1 MIVKEIHDDA
11 ERRMKKAVEAT
22 ESELAKIRTGK
33 ASPAILDTIRVE
45 YYGNSVTIKQVAS
58 VSVPEPRLIVIQ
70 PWEKRMLSEIEKAIM
85 KSDLGL
91 NPVNDGTVIRVPFP
105 PLTEERRKDLVKL
118 VHKLGEE
125 GRVAVRNI
133 RRDANEKLKKA
144 EKNHEISEDDLHR
157 GQKEIQEL
165 TDEYIKKIDEIIE
178 AKEKEILEE

>member
-45 YYGNSVTIKQVAS
+45 YYGNNVPIKQVAS
-58 VSVPEPRLIVIQ
+58 ISAPEPRLIVIQ

-105 PLTEERRKDLVKL
+105 PLTEERRRDLVKL

-165 TDEYIKKIDEIIE
+165 TDEYIEKIDKVIQ

>member
-33 ASPAILDTIRVE
+33 ASPAILDAIRVE
-45 YYGNSVTIKQVAS
+45 YYGNNVPIKQVAS
-58 VSVPEPRLIVIQ
+58 ISVPEPRLIVIQ
-70 PWEKRMLSEIEKAIM
+70 PWEKKMLSEIEKAIM

-165 TDEYIKKIDEIIE
+165 TDEYIGKIDKIIQ

>member
-11 ERRMKKAVEAT
+11 ERRMKKAVEAI

-33 ASPAILDTIRVE
+33 ASPAILDAIRVE
-45 YYGNSVTIKQVAS
+45 YYGNNVPIKQVAS
-58 VSVPEPRLIVIQ
+58 ISVPEPRLIVIQ
-70 PWEKRMLSEIEKAIM
+70 PWEKKMLSEIEKAIM

-165 TDEYIKKIDEIIE
+165 TDEYIGKIDKIIQ

>member
-45 YYGNSVTIKQVAS
+45 YYGNNVTIKQVAS

-157 GQKEIQEL
+157 QKEIQEL
-165 TDEYIKKIDEIIE
+165 TDEYIKKIDKIIE